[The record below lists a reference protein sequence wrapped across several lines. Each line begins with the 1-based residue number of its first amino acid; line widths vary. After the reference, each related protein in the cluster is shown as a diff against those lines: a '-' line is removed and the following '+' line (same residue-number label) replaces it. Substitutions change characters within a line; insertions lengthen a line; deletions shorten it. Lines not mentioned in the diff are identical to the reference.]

1 MIKINKDQISQK
13 LNISLQHLSE
23 FKKKKKINMEYE
35 LLQGL
40 K

>member
-23 FKKKKKINMEYE
+23 FKKKKINMEYE